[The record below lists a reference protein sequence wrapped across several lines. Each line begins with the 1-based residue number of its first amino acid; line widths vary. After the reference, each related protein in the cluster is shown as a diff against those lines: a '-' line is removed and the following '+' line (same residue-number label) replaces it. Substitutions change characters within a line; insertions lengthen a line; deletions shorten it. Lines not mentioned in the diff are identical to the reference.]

1 MNNLGYKFI
10 DLDGL
15 SPSISITNKGRIITQ
30 AFKPYR
36 WNYCYINL
44 KMEDGIYYITYRSHT
59 NRSIMIGATQL
70 KDFDGEHLFYQK
82 ESNSL
87 YFYENGSNAYGNNGK
102 VINEPYWGNSENKIF
117 VLKYDFNNKTISI
130 KDDLMDNYLI
140 VFSSFKG
147 PLYPFVELN
156 YYEDSVEL
164 LLINKKE

>member
-1 MNNLGYKFI
+1 
-10 DLDGL
+10 
-15 SPSISITNKGRIITQ
+15 
-30 AFKPYR
+30 
-36 WNYCYINL
+36 
-44 KMEDGIYYITYRSHT
+44 MENGIYYLTYRSHT

-70 KDFDGEHLFYQK
+70 KDFYGEHLFYQR
-82 ESNSL
+82 ESCCL

-102 VINEPYWGNSENKIF
+102 VVGEPYWSNCKNKIF
-117 VLKYDFNNKTISI
+117 VMKYDFKNKTISI
-130 KDDLMDNYLI
+130 KDEVLGNYLI